1 LTEDLKLSENQRL
14 RLEKQILTQQI
25 SFDTEQRIR
34 DSHFSRELKVKS
46 EEVACLDARLHN
58 QQTRYE
64 EKLE

>member
-1 LTEDLKLSENQRL
+1 
-14 RLEKQILTQQI
+14 LEKQILAQQI